1 MPPKSDCRVAGVIEV
16 GFPQPQPQP
25 QPLLSARLRV
35 DGWPNFGGKGQLL
48 VGATERERGPE
59 VEQASGSHLHRE

>member
-16 GFPQPQPQP
+16 GFPQPQP
-25 QPLLSARLRV
+25 LLSARLRG